1 MLWLLFPYTQ
11 EKRAVRG
18 ALATKNSYGIN
29 HCKHHDSE
37 SYRKK
42 ERRSDLIFEISNS
55 IKNNSIKK
63 KYINKSFKFIL
74 K

>member
-18 ALATKNSYGIN
+18 ALATKNSYDIN
-29 HCKHHDSE
+29 HCKHHDAE

-42 ERRSDLIFEISNS
+42 ERRSDLIAEIS
-55 IKNNSIKK
+55 NSIKK